1 MIAQDEDI
9 RTTDDGDERDM
20 AWVDEHGRD
29 MTPGPW
35 FDDSGRGWL

>member
-1 MIAQDEDI
+1 MIARDEDI
-9 RTTDDGDERDM
+9 RIADDADERDM

-35 FDDSGRGWL
+35 FDDSGRDWL

>member
-35 FDDSGRGWL
+35 LDDSGRGWL